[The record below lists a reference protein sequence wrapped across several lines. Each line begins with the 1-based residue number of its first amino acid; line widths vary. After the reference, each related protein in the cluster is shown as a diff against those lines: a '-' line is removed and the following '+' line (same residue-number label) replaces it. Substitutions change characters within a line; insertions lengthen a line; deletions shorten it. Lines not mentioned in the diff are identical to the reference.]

1 MTLQTV
7 KCYINV
13 GRQLDTNHIDQPARR
28 RRPTG
33 SNRLD
38 IILTPD
44 DTLGVKKAR
53 GKLSVVTRR
62 AHGHRDALL
71 RTPAVG
77 TRVGQTDLER
87 FLRCDYIFQ
96 CPRTLT
102 DPLDL

>member
-1 MTLQTV
+1 MTFQTV

-44 DTLGVKKAR
+44 DTLGVKKTR
-53 GKLSVVTRR
+53 GKLSVVTGVRM
-62 AHGHRDALL
+62 
-71 RTPAVG
+71 
-77 TRVGQTDLER
+77 
-87 FLRCDYIFQ
+87 
-96 CPRTLT
+96 LT
-102 DPLDL
+102 EMLCSARPPSGRE